1 MKMLLRLLGLFKPYI
16 GWMLLGILAS
26 ALTLFANVALMAISG
41 WFIASMAMA
50 GAAGIS
56 MNYFTP
62 AAMIRAAAI
71 VRTGGRYVE
80 RLVTHEATFRL
91 LAKLRVWFYRHLEPH
106 APAGLENYRS
116 GDLLSRIR
124 ADIDTLDNLYV
135 RVIVPVFVALIGGVL
150 LTLVAAAYDQQLAL
164 ILLLTL
170 LLAGV
175 VLPLWT
181 ARLGRRPGKQVVEL
195 SATLRTAVVDGV
207 QGMAELTV
215 CGAEEESARQTNM
228 ASKQLIRAQEKMS
241 RIAGLSQ
248 TGLLLSANLAL
259 WAIMLSA
266 IPLVESGTI
275 NPQDLAMLALFTLA
289 AFESVMPLP
298 EAFSLLGQTTIAA
311 KRLFDIVDRKLLVQE
326 PDTASPAPEQFHWQ
340 FDSVGFRY
348 AEDEPMVLQDITL
361 DLPPG
366 KRMAVAGSTGSG
378 KSTLIH
384 LLLKYRAPNTGQIS
398 LSGNDLSTYKGEDLR
413 DWIAVVPQQVYLFN
427 TTIRDNLNLANPDAK
442 QETLESACRIAQIHD
457 FIVSQ
462 PDGYD
467 TWVGETGVKLSGGQA
482 RRIAIA
488 RALLR
493 DFHLLVLDEPGE
505 GLDLATQQALMEA
518 LFGYLED
525 RSLLMITHQP
535 TGLKKLDEVV
545 VIDSGKIIERGS
557 YAGLRIASEQFAES
571 IIYKE

>member
-1 MKMLLRLLGLFKPYI
+1 MKTLLRLLGLFKPYI
-16 GWMLLGILAS
+16 GWMLLGIFAS
-26 ALTLFANVALMAISG
+26 TLTLFANVALMAISG
-41 WFIASMAMA
+41 WFIASMALA

-80 RLVTHEATFRL
+80 RLITHEATFRL
-91 LAKLRVWFYRHLEPH
+91 LAQLRVWFYRHLEPH
-106 APAGLENYRS
+106 APAGLESYRS

-135 RVIVPVFVALIGGVL
+135 RVIVPVLVALIGGVL

-164 ILLLTL
+164 ILFLML

-175 VLPLWT
+175 VLPVWT
-181 ARLGRRPGKQVVEL
+181 ARSGRRPGKQVVEY
-195 SATLRTAVVDGV
+195 SAALRTAVVDGV

-215 CGAEEESARQTNM
+215 CGAAEASARQTNV
-228 ASKQLIRAQEKMS
+228 AGKHLIRAQEKLS

-248 TGLLLSANLAL
+248 ASLLLCANLAL

-266 IPLVESGTI
+266 IPLVESGAI
-275 NPQDLAMLALFTLA
+275 QPQDLAMLALFTLA

-298 EAFSLLGQTTIAA
+298 AAFSLLGQTRMAA
-311 KRLFDIVDRKLLVQE
+311 KQLFDIVDRKPLVQE
-326 PDTASPAPEQFHWQ
+326 PDTASPAPQRFHWQ
-340 FDSVGFRY
+340 FESVGFRY
-348 AEDEPMVLQDITL
+348 AEDEPMVLQEITL

-366 KRMAVAGSTGSG
+366 KRIAVVGSTGSG
-378 KSTLIH
+378 KSTLIQ
-384 LLLKYRAPNTGQIS
+384 LLLHFRAPDTGQIS
-398 LSGNDLSTYKGEDLR
+398 LSGNNLSTYKGEDLR

-427 TTIRDNLNLANPDAK
+427 TTIRENLKLANPDAD
-442 QETLESACRIAQIHD
+442 QESLESACRIAQIHD

-505 GLDLATQQALMEA
+505 GLDMATLHALLEA
-518 LFGYLED
+518 LFESLED
-525 RSLLMITHQP
+525 RSLLMISHQRI
-535 TGLKKLDEVV
+535 GLNKMDEVV
-545 VIDSGKIIERGS
+545 VLEAGKIVERGN
-557 YAGLRIASEQFAES
+557 AVHDPGPRP
-571 IIYKE
+571 